1 MLLHNGD
8 FQFVKIEQHA
18 ALTSCSTELH
28 SAGDALSLKLRLRKL
43 DFVWRSPGPIF
54 MLKIAIVAFISMF
67 IIGNMIY
74 SVNAFEI
81 KPPSKIMSPSEQVEE
96 LRTATKRSQDIKRTL
111 LYFVHM
117 GGAAAYWLIKH
128 TADVFFGILITLAGY
143 FLPNI
148 PGLKEQGMGSAAV
161 DIKGKVDLRGTPRF
175 VVMFAGLLIVIASLS
190 ASLFGHASL
199 LASRLP

>member
-8 FQFVKIEQHA
+8 FQFVELEQHA

-43 DFVWRSPGPIF
+43 DFVWRSPRPIF

-81 KPPSKIMSPSEQVEE
+81 KPPSKIMS
-96 LRTATKRSQDIKRTL
+96 LG
-111 LYFVHM
+111 H
-117 GGAAAYWLIKH
+117 
-128 TADVFFGILITLAGY
+128 FFGRVR
-143 FLPNI
+143 
-148 PGLKEQGMGSAAV
+148 GL
-161 DIKGKVDLRGTPRF
+161 R
-175 VVMFAGLLIVIASLS
+175 
-190 ASLFGHASL
+190 
-199 LASRLP
+199 